1 MTGLDQRSGWKV
13 LRDFFVQLFVGGI
26 VLSVTIWLTPGIG
39 ANRPGYVLVATLVY
53 AVVGAILRP
62 LLLAVSRPFGWVG
75 AILLAL
81 FANATVMAV
90 TLWLTPGIVADRLLS
105 VVTAS
110 WIFSMVAAAMSWLL
124 VADSD
129 ELFVDRLVRDGRRAA
144 GQVAASDVPGVV
156 FIQIDG
162 LPGPVLDQGIKA
174 GTLPTLARW
183 VRSGSHQWSEWD
195 VQVPSTTPVSQAG
208 LLHGYSEDMPAFR
221 WYEKA
226 LGRLLV
232 ANHPPDAALME
243 GRISD
248 GAGLLAGG
256 GWSISNLFS
265 GDADHRVMVMS
276 SMSRGVEGL
285 GPAASFASFL
295 VRESGFGRSM
305 VLTVGEMVK
314 ELYQRRLQRVR
325 RIEPRMHRGKD
336 FVVLRGATNVMLRDL
351 NTALLVQGMMSGAPT
366 LYADYVD
373 YDEVA
378 HHAGILRSES
388 LRSVE
393 GVDRTLAVL
402 EAAAERAPRPYRFVV
417 VSDHGQSQGAT
428 FRQRYGTR
436 LEDVVR
442 ELMGG
447 TAGVLAA
454 TEAVEGWGPVNA
466 ALGQLMAQSGRL
478 AAFTRRRMAAH
489 EVDGA
494 AALGAAA
501 GEYEAVNAA
510 VATSGGDD
518 LVVVGSGNLGG
529 IWFTGINGQLAAEDL
544 AERFPGMV
552 RALVAHPGVGF
563 VVVNSRDVGP
573 MALGKEGVHYL
584 ATGEVDG
591 TSPIARFGPD
601 AVADFARAVQFR
613 NAPDIYLNSLY
624 DANLDEVAA
633 FEELVGCHGGI
644 GGWQT
649 RAVLVHPADWE
660 IDRDLLGESGR
671 LHGAETV
678 HRQLV
683 RWLERAGT
691 RPVGLGP
698 TRKRDEVPRS

>member
-1 MTGLDQRSGWKV
+1 MTPLDRRSGWG
-13 LRDFFVQLFVGGI
+13 LRDLVVQLVAGYV
-26 VLSVTIWLTPGIG
+26 VLFATIWLTPGIR
-39 ANRPGYVLVATLVY
+39 ASRPGDVLVAALVY
-53 AVVGAILRP
+53 AVVGALLRP
-62 LLLAVSRPFGWVG
+62 LLLAISRPFGWVG

-81 FANATVMAV
+81 LANVTVMGF
-90 TLWLTPGIVADRLLS
+90 TLWLSPGIVADRPLA
-105 VVTAS
+105 VITAS
-110 WIFSMVAAAMSWLL
+110 WVFSVAAAALSWLL

-129 ELFVDRLVRDGRRAA
+129 QLFVDRLVRDGRRAA
-144 GQVAASDVPGVV
+144 GVVTPTDVPGVV

-162 LPGPVLDQGIKA
+162 LPGPVLDQGIKS

-183 VRSGSHQWSEWD
+183 IRGGSHRWVEWD

-208 LLHGYSEDMPAFR
+208 LLHGHNEDMPAFR

-226 LGRLLV
+226 LGRLVV

-243 GRISD
+243 GRISN

-256 GWSISNLFS
+256 GWSIGNLFS

-276 SMSRGVEGL
+276 SMSRGVQGV

-305 VLTVGEMVK
+305 VLMLGEMVK
-314 ELYQRRLQRVR
+314 ELYQRRVQRLR
-325 RIEPRMHRGKD
+325 RIEPRMHRGRD
-336 FVVLRGATNVMLRDL
+336 FLVLRGATNVMLRDL

-402 EAAAERAPRPYRFVV
+402 AAAAASAPRPYRFVV
-417 VSDHGQSQGAT
+417 ISDHGQSQGAT
-428 FRQRYGTR
+428 FRQRYGTK

-447 TAGVLAA
+447 SAGVLAA

-489 EVDGA
+489 EVGGA
-494 AALGAAA
+494 SELGAAA
-501 GEYEAVNAA
+501 DEYVAVNAA
-510 VATSGGDD
+510 VGGAGGDD

-529 IWFTGINGQLAAEDL
+529 IWFTAIPGQLAAEDL
-544 AERFPGMV
+544 AERFPGML
-552 RALVAHPGVGF
+552 RALVAHPGIGF
-563 VVVNSRDVGP
+563 VVVRSREVGP

-584 ATGEVDG
+584 ATGDVDG
-591 TSPIARFGPD
+591 KSPIAGFGPE
-601 AVADFARAVQFR
+601 ALADFARAVQFR

-624 DANLDEVAA
+624 DDNLDEVAA
-633 FEELVGCHGGI
+633 FEELVGCHGGV

-649 RAVLVHPADWE
+649 RGVLVHPADWAV
-660 IDRDLLGESGR
+660 DPDLLGGSGR

-678 HRQLV
+678 HQQLV

-691 RPVGLGP
+691 RPVGLAP
-698 TRKRDEVPRS
+698 TRQRDEVPRI